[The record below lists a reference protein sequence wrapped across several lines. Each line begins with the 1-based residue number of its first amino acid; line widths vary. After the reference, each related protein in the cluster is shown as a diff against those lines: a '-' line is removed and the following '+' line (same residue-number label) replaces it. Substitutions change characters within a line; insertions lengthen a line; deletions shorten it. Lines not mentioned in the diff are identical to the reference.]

1 MKITRYAMMLAA
13 ATGLLSACQKLDE
26 VKAYDPDKVVAPV
39 LHALP
44 GEIVITPDNMGSTQT
59 FTWDAADFGVR
70 TQINYSIE
78 ASYNDGAKLVLFTGM
93 NGTSSEQTYESLNN
107 ILALSVEDGGLGV
120 PSGEPTDVDFY
131 ISATIGTDFE
141 KFYSAPATV
150 RMTVTTAE
158 RTYPQVWVIGD
169 YCGWNFD
176 NAQGLFCFSGDEVTY
191 EAIVDLGE
199 KAANGFK
206 LSGEAGWND
215 ACNWGTDGDAA
226 APETEAPSI
235 TLISSGG
242 SGNIMVYSKRFYR
255 FVFDRST
262 LTLSN
267 KLSFNSM
274 GIIGDATPGGW
285 DTDTEM
291 NFDTQKQRFWVDVT
305 LTAGEFKF
313 RADNDWAINFGGADG
328 RLSQNGDNIKAT
340 AGNYRVYATLNN
352 SAEIT
357 YELNAGDYGT
367 GGGEEPDPGPEK
379 ADWYIHGQTVATPDW
394 GPTAMESAS
403 SNIVAYKAAGVEV
416 AANSEF
422 LFKSGDESQ
431 WIGADA
437 AFAGSSPYT
446 CTIGSAFKVS
456 ADKVNA
462 VIAEAGTYDYWLLP
476 EAGRAYV
483 MAAGGSRLLD
493 LRTDAGAWSLTQSDN
508 TAWCTPALT
517 SGKTSTSFAVTAIAN
532 ESSKRS
538 ATLTFTAPGCDP
550 VVVTVTQS
558 GDASQ
563 DFEGEQVVA
572 QPDAWDNRKRAD
584 ISYQLLVYS
593 FADGNGD
600 KVGDLPGL
608 TRRLDYIDAL
618 GASAVWLSPI
628 HPAASYHGYDVLDY
642 EAVNPAFGTDA
653 DLRAF
658 IDAAHARGIR
668 VYLDYVLN
676 HTGKDHPWFKSAAA
690 SEGSPYRDR
699 YIFSE
704 DPQADIAAGRID
716 QIATEGA
723 AGYDAGQWF
732 STDTGAGAAGRFK
745 FVLDWTNA
753 DSPTVTVTETT
764 DAADADNT
772 QGGADDKYL
781 YFGNGT
787 SKRFYARGGNSYEL
801 TLDFDSDWGFLV
813 RTSTTSWAAGTKYG
827 APDNRTIIRFGE
839 PFTLMSNRSADPAN
853 VQFSLPTMYHS
864 HFWTAAFAD
873 LNYGKAAEAEQSRA
887 FKAVAE
893 AADKWVRMGVDGFR
907 LDAVKH
913 IYHNAYNDENPTF
926 LKKFYDRMNETY
938 KAAGGEGDFYM
949 VGEMLDEAD
958 KAAPYYRGL
967 PALFE
972 FTFWYKLKWA
982 LQNGIGCYFVK
993 DILDVQ
999 PLYAQ
1004 YRSDYIEATKL
1015 SNHDEDRTGSDLGQS
1030 VEKMKVAAAVLLT
1043 AQGAPYI
1050 YQGEELGYWGTKS
1063 NGDEYVR
1070 TPILWDKAG
1079 NELASG
1085 SLSGKIDMQMLT
1097 AAISV
1102 EAQADDDGS
1111 LLNLYRT
1118 FARLRNTYPVLA
1130 QGKMVKH
1137 PVYNDGN
1144 TSQQSIAAWYR
1155 ELDGERMLVVHN
1167 FGQETQILT
1176 LTDQPDKAVGVSG
1189 EVKLQ
1194 RGDASSKLLMGAWSS
1209 VVFAL

>member
-215 ACNWGTDGDAA
+215 ACNWGTDDDAA

-235 TLISSGG
+235 TLISSSG

-403 SNIVAYKAAGVEV
+403 S
-416 AANSEF
+416 
-422 LFKSGDESQ
+422 
-431 WIGADA
+431 
-437 AFAGSSPYT
+437 YT

-483 MAAGGSRLLD
+483 MAAGAKPELVGNITGWGD
-493 LRTDAGAWSLTQSDN
+493 LGDFSMSEEGAYLVRKGV
-508 TAWCTPALT
+508 ALT
-517 SGKTSTSFAVTAIAN
+517 TASEFKIRFNNAWDDSKNYGTASGGAVDINKAVDIITSGGSQNMKVQLDGTYDIYFDLANSQIYIMSEGKT
-532 ESSKRS
+532 
-538 ATLTFTAPGCDP
+538 P
-550 VVVTVTQS
+550 
-558 GDASQ
+558 
-563 DFEGEQVVA
+563 
-572 QPDAWDNRKRAD
+572 
-584 ISYQLLVYS
+584 
-593 FADGNGD
+593 
-600 KVGDLPGL
+600 
-608 TRRLDYIDAL
+608 
-618 GASAVWLSPI
+618 
-628 HPAASYHGYDVLDY
+628 
-642 EAVNPAFGTDA
+642 
-653 DLRAF
+653 
-658 IDAAHARGIR
+658 
-668 VYLDYVLN
+668 
-676 HTGKDHPWFKSAAA
+676 
-690 SEGSPYRDR
+690 
-699 YIFSE
+699 
-704 DPQADIAAGRID
+704 
-716 QIATEGA
+716 
-723 AGYDAGQWF
+723 
-732 STDTGAGAAGRFK
+732 
-745 FVLDWTNA
+745 
-753 DSPTVTVTETT
+753 
-764 DAADADNT
+764 
-772 QGGADDKYL
+772 
-781 YFGNGT
+781 
-787 SKRFYARGGNSYEL
+787 
-801 TLDFDSDWGFLV
+801 
-813 RTSTTSWAAGTKYG
+813 
-827 APDNRTIIRFGE
+827 
-839 PFTLMSNRSADPAN
+839 
-853 VQFSLPTMYHS
+853 
-864 HFWTAAFAD
+864 
-873 LNYGKAAEAEQSRA
+873 AEAE
-887 FKAVAE
+887 
-893 AADKWVRMGVDGFR
+893 
-907 LDAVKH
+907 
-913 IYHNAYNDENPTF
+913 
-926 LKKFYDRMNETY
+926 
-938 KAAGGEGDFYM
+938 
-949 VGEMLDEAD
+949 
-958 KAAPYYRGL
+958 
-967 PALFE
+967 
-972 FTFWYKLKWA
+972 
-982 LQNGIGCYFVK
+982 
-993 DILDVQ
+993 
-999 PLYAQ
+999 
-1004 YRSDYIEATKL
+1004 
-1015 SNHDEDRTGSDLGQS
+1015 
-1030 VEKMKVAAAVLLT
+1030 
-1043 AQGAPYI
+1043 
-1050 YQGEELGYWGTKS
+1050 
-1063 NGDEYVR
+1063 
-1070 TPILWDKAG
+1070 
-1079 NELASG
+1079 
-1085 SLSGKIDMQMLT
+1085 
-1097 AAISV
+1097 
-1102 EAQADDDGS
+1102 
-1111 LLNLYRT
+1111 
-1118 FARLRNTYPVLA
+1118 
-1130 QGKMVKH
+1130 
-1137 PVYNDGN
+1137 
-1144 TSQQSIAAWYR
+1144 
-1155 ELDGERMLVVHN
+1155 
-1167 FGQETQILT
+1167 
-1176 LTDQPDKAVGVSG
+1176 
-1189 EVKLQ
+1189 
-1194 RGDASSKLLMGAWSS
+1194 
-1209 VVFAL
+1209 